1 METVE
6 LDMTDPTS
14 IDQVAAKLI
23 AEHPDLNVPIN
34 NAGRTMPSSP
44 IPALFSVS
52 CRWQFKRGGFS
63 LRAAIQKRVR
73 MRQDGFIKT
82 RGASYDPARNRAGL
96 SCSGLGADSNPHRQ
110 KRPTVDDWQN
120 LGLLEPPSRS
130 ISTALPKTSASFWAR
145 RPAA

>member
-44 IPALFSVS
+44 IPAVL
-52 CRWQFKRGGFS
+52 GFVP
-63 LRAAIQKRVR
+63 LAVQTRRV
-73 MRQDGFIKT
+73 FIT
-82 RGASYDPARNRAGL
+82 RGD
-96 SCSGLGADSNPHRQ
+96 
-110 KRPTVDDWQN
+110 
-120 LGLLEPPSRS
+120 
-130 ISTALPKTSASFWAR
+130 PKTSEDAAR
-145 RPAA
+145 WFYKNAGGEL